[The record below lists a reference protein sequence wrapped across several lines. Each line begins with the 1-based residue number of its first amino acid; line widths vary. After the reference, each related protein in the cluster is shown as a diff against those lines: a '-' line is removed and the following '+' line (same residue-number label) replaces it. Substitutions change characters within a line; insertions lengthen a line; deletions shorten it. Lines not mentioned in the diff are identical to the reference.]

1 MSIISPALR
10 PVKLHPS
17 APVNRP
23 VRPFGEGL
31 TTAPAPVN
39 RIAAF
44 LPPAPAPAVAEWTE
58 AEWRRAEYFKLR
70 IPAGM
75 KRPSFKKS
83 PAAPATPPAPVEA
96 PVETPATPA
105 ARLDAAWHS
114 GYCLGADGIDAA
126 PRKVWAAD
134 VQAAFLDGFTWGQQQ
149 RAADLEATASMYEA
163 MGSAD
168 MPSHFAHC
176 YA

>member
-1 MSIISPALR
+1 MSILAPAR
-10 PVKLHPS
+10 HPVKLHPS

-23 VRPFGEGL
+23 ARPFGEGL
-31 TTAPAPVN
+31 TPASAPIN

-44 LPPAPAPAVAEWTE
+44 LPPAPAPVEQ
-58 AEWRRAEYFKLR
+58 L
-70 IPAGM
+70 
-75 KRPSFKKS
+75 S
-83 PAAPATPPAPVEA
+83 PADVAPTTPVSPE
-96 PVETPATPA
+96 

-134 VQAAFLDGFTWGQQQ
+134 IQAAFLDGFTWGRQQ
-149 RAADLEATASMYEA
+149 RDADLEATAAMYAE
-163 MGSAD
+163 MESAD
-168 MPSHFAHC
+168 MPGHFAHC